1 MYPGITVTGTVGYTY
16 VIQSNPDLSNTTGWT
31 TVAILTLF
39 QPVELWVDINNN
51 ATSPTNQHRF
61 YRVLP
66 GQ

>member
-1 MYPGITVTGTVGYTY
+1 
-16 VIQSNPDLSNTTGWT
+16 
-31 TVAILTLF
+31 VATLTLF

-51 ATSPTNQHRF
+51 AVSPTNQHRF